1 MLTPMNGSVSA
12 GLGGLSYP
20 AVRRLLVA
28 GGLLVLLVT
37 AGVMYARRVDTVEVV
52 AVLLFVPVFLAFTYW
67 RLVGGLVGGV
77 LASLAYLFLRLD
89 AIDQVGLNTF
99 RGHLLSRTVAY
110 LAFGL
115 AGGWA
120 ASQMEQSLEK
130 LDLYDQ
136 IDDATGLF
144 NARFLVQDTDLEM
157 ARSTRYQTLFSLVVI
172 EIPEEALAKLGRR
185 QRVNTLKGLGR
196 VLQDSIRTVDRA
208 VHSHYA
214 GKHRL
219 AVVLP
224 ETGAEGATV
233 FGGRLRDW
241 VVDYLRQRSAG
252 TDGVEQRNFTFP
264 DDEQAIRSV
273 REEFAEVDR
282 VEHPE
287 HPVDAVDEPPAA
299 PPA

>member
-1 MLTPMNGSVSA
+1 MNGNAPS
-12 GLGGLSYP
+12 GLGALTYP
-20 AVRRLLVA
+20 AARRLLVA

-52 AVLLFVPVFLAFTYW
+52 AVLLFIPVFLAFTYW
-67 RLVGGLVGGV
+67 RLVGGLVSGV
-77 LASLAYLFLRLD
+77 LASLVYLFLRLD

-115 AGGWA
+115 LGGWA
-120 ASQMEQSLEK
+120 ASQLENSLEK

-144 NARFLVQDTDLEM
+144 NARFLVQDTELEM

-172 EIPEEALAKLGRR
+172 DIPDAAFVTLGRR
-185 QRVNTLKGLGR
+185 QRATALKGLGR
-196 VLQDSIRTVDRA
+196 VLRESIRTVDRA
-208 VHSHYA
+208 SHSFD
-214 GKHRL
+214 GGRHRL

-224 ETGAEGATV
+224 ETGREGAGV
-233 FGGRLRDW
+233 FAGRLREW
-241 VVDYLRQRSAG
+241 VADYLRQRSAG
-252 TDGVEQRNFTFP
+252 ADDVSQVALTFP
-264 DDEQAIRSV
+264 DDEQGMRSL
-273 REEFAEVDR
+273 REEFAAIDR

-287 HPVDAVDEPPAA
+287 HPVVEAS
-299 PPA
+299 

>member
-1 MLTPMNGSVSA
+1 MLTQMNGSVSA

-28 GGLLVLLVT
+28 GGLLILLVT

-52 AVLLFVPVFLAFTYW
+52 AVLLFIPVFLAFTYW

-99 RGHLLSRTVAY
+99 RGHLVSRTVAY

-172 EIPEEALAKLGRR
+172 EVPETALTSLGRR
-185 QRVNTLKGLGR
+185 QRANALKGLGR
-196 VLQDSIRTVDRA
+196 VLREAIRTVDRA
-208 VHSHYA
+208 VHSQYG

-224 ETGAEGATV
+224 ETGAEGANV

-241 VVDYLRQRSAG
+241 VADYLKQRSAA
-252 TDGVEQRNFTFP
+252 TDGVELRSFTFP
-264 DDEQAIRSV
+264 DNEQAIRTV

-287 HPVDAVDEPPAA
+287 HPVEEQPPAS
-299 PPA
+299 PPAP